1 MRCCSILRFCLRQA
15 TPRRKPRPL
24 CCASWFVC
32 RPAHAPFTKNGRR
45 ARVSLGSNQIT
56 RTVTASELPPPR
68 YCAQALRISAH
79 FHSPKLCRAS
89 ACSTPTC
96 PSPEVRAH
104 AHPHAPRNGCA
115 CTPTRIS
122 AFHCPPPPSRPSP
135 EVRSYADH
143 ACKHRMELATQSVPV
158 SYLTSQT
165 RSACGRPSACFD
177 LIFQARFACKAMQ
190 TCSCLSR
197 PLVFT
202 REFQAVRH
210 GDTRNQALQ
219 LQLTWATPRLCLS
232 PALP

>member
-96 PSPEVRAH
+96 PSPEVRA
-104 AHPHAPRNGCA
+104 
-115 CTPTRIS
+115 
-122 AFHCPPPPSRPSP
+122 
-135 EVRSYADH
+135 YADH

-197 PLVFT
+197 PLLFT
-202 REFQAVRH
+202 RAFQAVRH
-210 GDTRNQALQ
+210 GDTRNQAL
-219 LQLTWATPRLCLS
+219 
-232 PALP
+232 